1 MGDPGNEAAGSPL
14 WASIQFAVSWVVATS
29 TKSTFLL
36 ADSRRAELKA
46 IAVER
51 RTTVT
56 ELLAEGADMVIEK
69 YRGLADRQELEK
81 RAALARERMRQGLYA
96 GSNDS
101 SQRIDEV
108 VYPTRRRRKR

>member
-1 MGDPGNEAAGSPL
+1 MERA
-14 WASIQFAVSWVVATS
+14 
-29 TKSTFLL
+29 TKSTFFL

-69 YRGLADRQELEK
+69 YRALADRAELER
-81 RAALARERMRQGLYA
+81 RATRARERMRA
-96 GSNDS
+96 GFYSGSGVSD
-101 SQRIDEV
+101 RVDDI
-108 VYPTRRRRKR
+108 VYPIRRRKR